1 MAPSGHCSQ
10 YSPLQLSQHVSVL
23 LQHELGRGGAG
34 GQQAVPGEQGGLGLG
49 LGLLGHLGRLGG
61 PGQGQEG
68 VEARG
73 EISVV
78 VRRLGRGEGD
88 PALQGGADGP
98 QEGGVRAG
106 HVGER
111 RDRGH
116 PLRGPAGSDK
126 WQ

>member
-1 MAPSGHCSQ
+1 M
-10 YSPLQLSQHVSVL
+10 SVL
-23 LQHELGRGGAG
+23 LQHQLGRGRTAG
-34 GQQAVPGEQGGLGLG
+34 QEAVPGEEGGLGLG
-49 LGLLGHLGRLGG
+49 VLGHLGSLGG
-61 PGQGQEG
+61 PSQGQEG
-68 VEARG
+68 VEARR

-78 VRRLGRGEGD
+78 VRRLRGREGD

>member
-1 MAPSGHCSQ
+1 M
-10 YSPLQLSQHVSVL
+10 
-23 LQHELGRGGAG
+23 
-34 GQQAVPGEQGGLGLG
+34 
-49 LGLLGHLGRLGG
+49 LGHLGSLGG

-78 VRRLGRGEGD
+78 VRRLGRREGD

-98 QEGGVRAG
+98 QEGGVGGG
-106 HVGER
+106 HVGKR
-111 RDRGH
+111 RDRSH
-116 PLRGPAGSDK
+116 PLRWSAGSKEKRFSDK